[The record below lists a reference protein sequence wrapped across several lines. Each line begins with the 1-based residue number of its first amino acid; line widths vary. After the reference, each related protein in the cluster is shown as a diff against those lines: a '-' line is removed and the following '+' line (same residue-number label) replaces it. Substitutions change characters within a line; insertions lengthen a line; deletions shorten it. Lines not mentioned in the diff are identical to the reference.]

1 MNRHLLKKLFL
12 FLMNE
17 KHDKNDSRKTFN
29 RKPDWRLNGAL
40 NPRRLKLSP
49 IFILNLCYRCD
60 IMTGHCNGGCQVGW
74 TGNMCEKGYY
84 LVIKKYT

>member
-1 MNRHLLKKLFL
+1 M

-17 KHDKNDSRKTFN
+17 KHDKNDSRKTLN

-49 IFILNLCYRCD
+49 IFILNHVEIYF
-60 IMTGHCNGGCQVGW
+60 
-74 TGNMCEKGYY
+74 
-84 LVIKKYT
+84 